1 MAENDPGV
9 LDQIKAWY
17 MMNDP
22 NIAANLKL
30 RERIAL
36 AQMSRRSAF
45 PKNVGEGLMSIGNDI
60 SDAWTARRLEAMDA
74 AGAKEAGGYTGPPVA
89 GAPAAAPPPV
99 RRSYAPEDA
108 NTVVP
113 AEQPQVRP
121 VTPPLLPAVPLPPDQ
136 QQSDEPGA
144 PVRMPSAAA
153 TQDWRNANPLPSIAR
168 PPVPPQQPPPPPP
181 PGEQGNQVTRQVPL
195 RPPPFQQPAPPPP
208 LPPAETAPA
217 PPFGP
222 GGRFDQAFPGRQ
234 SALPGAPVM
243 AEGNEPSAEE
253 MNAGRNALAQALMQ
267 QQAAR
272 GGPQPLP
279 TTRAVTPPP
288 AGGDTGIRA
297 APQPAPVQAM
307 PVQPG
312 AVVGWVPESP
322 TSKPRERPLVGMS
335 QEEADLTR
343 DLAIKVQR
351 NPYMAQSPAAMRL
364 QTLQRDR
371 EARQKD
377 ADKVWEAQITR
388 ETEQAK
394 QHLDARRGQA
404 EAIQKYG
411 TGELEQE
418 QKRLAIEDA
427 REKSILQSRFGG
439 RDPEKVFTE
448 FDTDRESAR
457 KTKHALTQYR
467 LAQDMIKD
475 GVITGTGQGW
485 KVSAA
490 KVAAA
495 FGHQNSADAIAHT
508 EQLQAALK
516 STLALAV
523 ENIQGAGGKVSDTDV
538 RIAEGTIGADPNL
551 QLQTINNLVKRG
563 EAAAT
568 QKLESYNQ
576 NIEKYLG
583 GTRAAD
589 RYRVQAPSPRAATET
604 ATSTPAAST
613 PAAGQTPEAVA
624 ADGTILVVR
633 NGKWVPK

>member
-74 AGAKEAGGYTGPPVA
+74 AGAKEAGGYTGPP
-89 GAPAAAPPPV
+89 AAAAAAALP
-99 RRSYAPEDA
+99 RSYAPEDA
-108 NTVVP
+108 NTVAP
-113 AEQPQVRP
+113 SIPPQARV
-121 VTPPLLPAVPLPPDQ
+121 VTPPPLLPATPLPPDQ

-153 TQDWRNANPLPSIAR
+153 TQDWRNANPLPPSIPPPPAAR
-168 PPVPPQQPPPPPP
+168 GIAPPPPPP
-181 PGEQGNQVTRQVPL
+181 PSGRIGDMPAGGPVNRLVAPPGPIPPGNT
-195 RPPPFQQPAPPPP
+195 PAPTMQER
-208 LPPAETAPA
+208 LAP
-217 PPFGP
+217 
-222 GGRFDQAFPGRQ
+222 AFPGGQQ
-234 SALPGAPVM
+234 SALQGAPVM
-243 AEGNEPSAEE
+243 AEGNEASAEE
-253 MNAGRNALAQALMQ
+253 MAAARNAIAQAVMQ

-272 GGPQPLP
+272 GGPQSLP

-297 APQPAPVQAM
+297 APPAAPPVQAM

-322 TSKPRERPLVGMS
+322 TSKPRDRPLIDPS
-335 QEEADLTR
+335 QRELDLTR

-427 REKSILQSRFGG
+427 REKSVLQSRFGG
-439 RDPEKVFTE
+439 RDPAKMFEL
-448 FDTDRESAR
+448 FDADKESA
-457 KTKHALTQYR
+457 KKATHALTQFSIANK
-467 LAQDMIKD
+467 LIKD

-485 KVSAA
+485 KVSLA

-495 FGHQNSADAIAHT
+495 FGSDDAAQAVART
-508 EQLQAALK
+508 EEMQAAIK
-516 STLALAV
+516 STLSIAI

-551 QLQTINNLVKRG
+551 QLQTIRNLVQRG
-563 EAAAT
+563 EAAAR
-568 QKLESYNQ
+568 QKLEGYNEQ
-576 NIEKYLG
+576 VTRYLG
-583 GTRAAD
+583 GTRAEP
-589 RYRVQAPSPRAATET
+589 RYRVKIPGSEAATEEAPQNIRNF
-604 ATSTPAAST
+604 ATEAEAN
-613 PAAGQTPEAVA
+613 AAGLKK
-624 ADGTILVVR
+624 GTVIRV
-633 NGKWVPK
+633 NGRLAEVD

>member
-1 MAENDPGV
+1 VMDDIFQNPA
-9 LDQIKAWY
+9 AWASGLLSPKD
-17 MMNDP
+17 NKNVP
-22 NIAANLKL
+22 KEL
-30 RERIAL
+30 REKIAL
-36 AQMSRRSAF
+36 AMLMQKRAY
-45 PKNVGEGLMSIGNDI
+45 PKTFGEGLAAIG
-60 SDAWTARRLEAMDA
+60 DALGDRSVMRQLEAETAASEGKGREFDA
-74 AGAKEAGGYTGPPVA
+74 RISGVPP
-89 GAPAAAPPPV
+89 AAPPPV

-272 GGPQPLP
+272 GGPQSLP

-427 REKSILQSRFGG
+427 REKSVLQSRFGG
-439 RDPEKVFTE
+439 RDPAKMFEL
-448 FDTDRESAR
+448 FDADKESA
-457 KTKHALTQYR
+457 KKATHAMTQFGI
-467 LAQDMIKD
+467 AKKMIDD
-475 GVITGTGQGW
+475 GVITGTNQGW
-485 KVSAA
+485 KVSLA

-495 FGHQNSADAIAHT
+495 FGSQDAAAAVSRT
-508 EQLQAALK
+508 EEMQAAIK
-516 STLALAV
+516 STLSIAI

-538 RIAEGTIGADPNL
+538 RIAEGTIGADPTL
-551 QLQTINNLVKRG
+551 QLQTIKNLVTRG
-563 EAAAT
+563 EAAAR
-568 QKLESYNQ
+568 QKLEGYNDQ
-576 NIEKYLG
+576 VTRYLG
-583 GTRAAD
+583 GTRAEP
-589 RYRVQAPSPRAATET
+589 RYRVQIPGSEAATE
-604 ATSTPAAST
+604 AAPAPAAT
-613 PAAGQTPEAVA
+613 PVPTAGQTPEAVA